1 MATLPQISVRVVDGE
16 IMDILV
22 TILED
27 ISKLDLDALNDG
39 MDYYEVNEA
48 SDQEF
53 FKIKN
58 IYLYAKSASERL
70 AEILAEIEAKVDD
83 LEIHLTSGNQ

>member
-1 MATLPQISVRVVDGE
+1 MAALPQISVRVVDGE

-27 ISKLDLDALNDG
+27 ISKLELDTLNDG
-39 MDYYEVNEA
+39 MDCYEVNEA
-48 SDQEF
+48 ADQEV

-70 AEILAEIEAKVDD
+70 AEILAEIEAKIDD